1 MKIKYLCA
9 LLLAALIYSCDDSTT
24 GIGTDLIPGGDKI
37 PAKQTVMSLPPN
49 LCWPTP
55 FMHVPVLHI

>member
-24 GIGTDLIPGGDKI
+24 GIGTDLIPGEI
-37 PAKQTVMSLPPN
+37 RFRQIQTVMSLPPN

>member
-37 PAKQTVMSLPPN
+37 PANTLPPN

>member
-9 LLLAALIYSCDDSTT
+9 LLLAALIYSAM
-24 GIGTDLIPGGDKI
+24 IQQ
-37 PAKQTVMSLPPN
+37 PASGPILSPVEIRFRQIQTVMSLPPN

>member
-9 LLLAALIYSCDDSTT
+9 LLLAALIYSCDDSQPAS
-24 GIGTDLIPGGDKI
+24 GLILSPVEI
-37 PAKQTVMSLPPN
+37 RFRQIQTVMSLPPN
-49 LCWPTP
+49 LCWPTL